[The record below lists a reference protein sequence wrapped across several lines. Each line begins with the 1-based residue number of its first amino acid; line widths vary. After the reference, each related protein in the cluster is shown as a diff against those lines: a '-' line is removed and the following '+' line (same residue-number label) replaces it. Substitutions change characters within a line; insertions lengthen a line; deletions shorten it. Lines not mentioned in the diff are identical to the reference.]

1 MGGFYFLKQEE
12 KEEHVLREMVQ
23 KRFTSRNHM
32 PSGEPRQKCHLYFHR
47 KFVTYFGDCANQVCC
62 LFFFLISYWLP
73 SPMTLPGVYPLIC
86 ICCTKRVSSFGGVWA
101 QLDEYIYA
109 DFLSIFPSSQV
120 SLIY

>member
-1 MGGFYFLKQEE
+1 MCCVKWCRNDSLLETTCLQENLGKSVIYIFIE
-12 KEEHVLREMVQ
+12 NLLLILGTVQ
-23 KRFTSRNHM
+23 I
-32 PSGEPRQKCHLYFHR
+32 
-47 KFVTYFGDCANQVCC
+47 KFVVC
-62 LFFFLISYWLP
+62 FFFLISYWLP